1 MSVAPGTTAEDG
13 VGLRPV
19 PHPYRAMLAVCSD
32 LDQTP
37 GFGTYL
43 EIARYLNST
52 EETSMGPGVGLEI
65 GNTIFF
71 DMAPGEAAYWNGT
84 ESERGRVRA
93 LIRSGHIDCLHS
105 FGDLATTRA
114 HAARALDEL
123 DRHGCKLAVWIDHAV
138 APTNFGPDIMRGTG
152 DVSGSPAYH
161 SDLTLGFGVRYVWRG
176 RVSSVT
182 GQEVPR
188 RLRGIF
194 EPRHPLAS
202 ARTLAK
208 ESVKGLLGRLGASK
222 YELHPPNRL
231 LRSVRLRDGRA
242 ALEFLRAN
250 PFWAAVDRG
259 ETADGFAEVM
269 SSALLGRLV
278 ERGGSMI
285 LYTHLGKV
293 RDPRV
298 PFGLRTRAAF
308 ERLAEAHRAKRVLV
322 TTTNR
327 LLDFA
332 HARQE
337 AKWETRRR
345 DGGLEVRVTTPGD
358 GAGLAFEVADPGRT
372 SLVINGR
379 PCEAS
384 LRWVEGHARAG
395 VIGVPWRQLEW
406 PRP

>member
-1 MSVAPGTTAEDG
+1 
-13 VGLRPV
+13 
-19 PHPYRAMLAVCSD
+19 MLAVCSD

-43 EIARYLNST
+43 EIARYLNSN

-84 ESERGRVRA
+84 ESERGRIRA
-93 LIRSGHIDCLHS
+93 LLRSGHIDCLHS
-105 FGDLATTRA
+105 FGDLATTRG

-123 DRHGCKLAVWIDHAV
+123 DRHGCKISVWIDHAV

-152 DVSGSPAYH
+152 DLPGSPAYH

-176 RVSSVT
+176 RVTSVT
-182 GQEVPR
+182 GQDVPR

-194 EPRHPLAS
+194 DPRHPLPS

-208 ESVKGLLGRLGASK
+208 ETVKGLLGRLGAGK
-222 YELHPPNRL
+222 YEIHPPNRL
-231 LRSVRLRDGRA
+231 LRPVRLRDGRVT
-242 ALEFLRAN
+242 LEFLRAN

-259 ETADGFAEVM
+259 DTADGFAEVM
-269 SSALLGRLV
+269 TSALLERLV

-298 PFGLRTRAAF
+298 PFGQRTRAAF
-308 ERLAEAHRAKRVLV
+308 ERLAEAQRTRGVLV
-322 TTTNR
+322 TTTRR
-327 LLDFA
+327 LLDFVS
-332 HARQE
+332 ARGE
-337 AKWETRRR
+337 TTWETGHR
-345 DGGLEVRVTTPGD
+345 DGALEIRVAAAGD
-358 GAGLAFEVADPGRT
+358 GAGLSFKVADPSRT
-372 SLVINGR
+372 RLIVNGR
-379 PCEAS
+379 PCEAPLVS
-384 LRWVEGHARAG
+384 VEGPAGSG
-395 VIGVPWRQLEW
+395 VIGVPWRSLEW